1 MKRLSA
7 LLLTCLLSAVS
18 SLSALAA
25 DADPDVLKVAL
36 LPDENASELI
46 KRNQP
51 LKDYLEE
58 HLDKK
63 VQLIVTTDYSSMI
76 EAMRFGR
83 IDLAYFGPLSYVMAK
98 SKSDIE
104 PFAVTVID
112 GKPTYRSVI
121 IANVASGVNEYA
133 DLKGKKMA
141 YGDRAST
148 SSHLIPK
155 TVLLE
160 TAGLTGGRDYEE
172 YFVGTHDAVAVN
184 VANGN
189 ADAGGL
195 SEVIFNHVVERG
207 LIDPSKV
214 KVLGYSGE
222 YPQYPWA
229 MRSNLSPELKTKV
242 RDVFVGIDDPEVL
255 RNFKAEAF
263 APITDADYDVIR
275 KMGSLLGLDFCHDVS
290 TDMSTHYDVQA
301 LPAEQREHILRG
313 FGLGWWRQLGQ
324 VAIVF
329 GVVLLACWYVG
340 LLDATTLLNGLPS
353 IATLAGEAMP
363 PDFSGYRSWIRP
375 LIDTLAMSIA
385 GTAIAVVFSLVV
397 AFVAARN
404 TAPHPLVFG
413 VARVLLNALRSVP
426 ELIMGIIFVAAV
438 GFGALPGV
446 LALGLHSVGMVS
458 KFFAEAIEHVDEA
471 PVEAARAAGATPMQ
485 VLLHAVLPQVTP
497 QFADVA
503 IYRWEYNFRASTV
516 MGMVGAGGIGFELM
530 GSLRIMQYQEV
541 AAILLVILAMVTLVD
556 AFSGV
561 LRKRFK

>member
-222 YPQYPWA
+222 YPSTLGDALEPEPRAENQGAGCIRRYR
-229 MRSNLSPELKTKV
+229 RSRSAAQLQGRGLRANHRRRLRCDPQN
-242 RDVFVGIDDPEVL
+242 GIAARPRL
-255 RNFKAEAF
+255 R
-263 APITDADYDVIR
+263 
-275 KMGSLLGLDFCHDVS
+275 HDVS